1 MEFKGIVELEDIDF
15 YESFLVGESN
25 DDDINIASH
34 EQVDGSFTVV
44 HDEEKLKTYVVFTPN
59 SL

>member
-1 MEFKGIVELEDIDF
+1 MKLKGIVELEDIDF

-25 DDDINIASH
+25 DDDVNITSH
-34 EQVDGSFTVV
+34 EQVDGSFSVV
-44 HDEEKLKTYVVFTPN
+44 HDEEKLETYVIFTPI